1 MLVRTLPP
9 TPKSL
14 FQKMKLAHP
23 YGVVRSS
30 LSYSPR
36 KNGLKSRLK
45 PYYLPSPSV

>member
-1 MLVRTLPP
+1 MLVHALSPP
-9 TPKSL
+9 SKIVISKDEISP
-14 FQKMKLAHP
+14 P